1 MIKNR
6 TFSPFLYGGALLG
19 IVLTCGLYM
28 DLIADPE
35 HSAQNHLEGDTPHE
49 MMRFM
54 RTADAD
60 INPEEWVA
68 ELTSLRPAKVLSEI
82 PKRCGTRTRAANA
95 AAELAG
101 KQRLAAK
108 NNCVPS
114 LSREILQLDAPIVTV
129 PSE

>member
-28 DLIADPE
+28 DLIADAE
-35 HSAQNHLEGDTPHE
+35 HSAQNHLEDAPSHG
-49 MMRFM
+49 MIRLM

-60 INPEEWVA
+60 RNSEEWVA

-82 PKRCGTRTRAANA
+82 PNLCGTRTRAANA
-95 AAELAG
+95 AADLAG

-108 NNCVPS
+108 NNCAPS